1 MEFDAMRML
10 HLCLMRIARM
20 QGDSYSP
27 LELQE
32 AVEGIGGQ
40 PDISDTEP
48 EGLVNC
54 ILSKMGLPSARLIED
69 LDPSRVPA
77 LIWDAANGWGVLCG
91 QNALEQWVLE
101 YFDEDSQGWI
111 ERHIQS
117 LETLYIGQLSLTK
130 PFSLQGSNVFQLI
143 KQEIFSHRK
152 ILIEAALGGVV
163 INLIALASSLYSMQ
177 VYDRVMPTGAI
188 QTLLALTLGA
198 FIATALELAA
208 KIARSKLY
216 EKMIDATDA
225 KLSRSIFLRFLSIR
239 LDQLPKG
246 VGAIASQLRGYE
258 MVRGFLTSVTTQVLV
273 DMPFAIGFLI
283 IIAIIAGNLV
293 FIPLGFLVA
302 SVAFGMLFRARTEY
316 HTSRATDAANLKT
329 GLLVESIEGA
339 ETIKSGYAGWRVL
352 SKWIRIND
360 EARTQ
365 EIQIRHVSE
374 HSQYAVAAF
383 QQCAYI
389 AIIAIGVLEI
399 GKGSLTMGALVAV
412 SILSGR
418 VLGPASTIPSQLVQW
433 GHAKA
438 ALSGLDR
445 IWALKGDHHD
455 IAHPVLLENIRGHY
469 QIDNV
474 QIQYMLSPALAINRL
489 EIQGGERIGVVG
501 AIGAGKTTFL
511 RLLSGMYKPKSGRIL
526 LDDVDLS
533 HLSKA
538 ILANKIGYLQQE
550 GRLFAGTLR
559 ENLVLGMSDPGDEV
573 ILRVSSELGL
583 TQSVIAAHPK
593 GLNLEIAEGGVGL
606 SGGQRQLVN
615 LTRVFLRNPQI
626 WLLDE
631 PTASMD
637 RALEGQVL
645 NALRN
650 RLNAKDTLILV
661 THKPE
666 LLDLVDRLIVIAGH
680 QVVLDGPKAQVIAQ
694 LQAHEN
700 SLKKVEV

>member
-1 MEFDAMRML
+1 MRML
-10 HLCLMRIARM
+10 HLCLMRIARL
-20 QGDSYSP
+20 QGDTYSP

-32 AVEGIGGQ
+32 TIESIGGQ
-40 PDISDTEP
+40 ADVDDAKP
-48 EGLVNC
+48 EELVNRV
-54 ILSKMGLPSARLIED
+54 LSNMNLRNSISLEAPDS
-69 LDPSRVPA
+69 SRVPA
-77 LIWDAANGWGVLCG
+77 LIWDVVDGWGVLRG
-91 QNALEQWVLE
+91 QNALEKWVLE
-101 YFDEDSQGWI
+101 YFDEATQGWI
-111 ERHIQS
+111 EEHVES
-117 LETLYIGQLSLTK
+117 LDVLYIGLISLTK

-152 ILIEAALGGVV
+152 ILLEAALGGVV
-163 INLIALASSLYSMQ
+163 INLVALASSLYSMQ
-177 VYDRVMPTGAI
+177 VYDRVMPTSAV

-198 FIATALELAA
+198 LIATVLELIA

-225 KLSRSIFLRFLSIR
+225 KLSRAVFLRFLSVR

-246 VGAIASQLRGYE
+246 VGSIASQLRGYE
-258 MVRGFLTSVTTQVLV
+258 MVRGFLTSITTQVLV

-283 IIAIIAGNLV
+283 IIALIAGQLV
-293 FIPLGFLVA
+293 FIPLGFLIA
-302 SVAFGMLFRARTEY
+302 SIVFGMLFRKRTEY

-339 ETIKSGYAGWRVL
+339 ETIKSGYAGWRIL
-352 SKWIRIND
+352 AKWIRIND
-360 EARTQ
+360 EARSQ
-365 EIQIRHVSE
+365 EMQIRHVSE

-399 GKGSLTMGALVAV
+399 GKGSLTMGTLVAV

-438 ALSGLDR
+438 ALTGLDR
-445 IWALKGDHHD
+445 IWTLKDDHHD

-469 QIDNV
+469 LMENI
-474 QIQYMLSPALAINRL
+474 QIQYMLSPALIIKRL

-511 RLLSGMYKPKSGRIL
+511 RLLSGMYKPKEGRIL

-538 ILANKIGYLQQE
+538 VLANKIGYLQQE

-573 ILRVSSELGL
+573 ILKVSSELGL
-583 TQSVIAAHPK
+583 TQSVISAHPM
-593 GLNLEIAEGGVGL
+593 GLNLEITEGGIGL

-637 RALEGQVL
+637 RALESQVL
-645 NALRN
+645 NALRS
-650 RLNAKDTLILV
+650 RLTTKDTLILV

-694 LQAHEN
+694 LQAHEE
-700 SLKKVEV
+700 SLKKVRA